1 MPDSLGRCPASTAYA
16 ATLTSCHDPGGL
28 APGEKFHYAYRAA
41 SGVAVLAAIE
51 PFGLRKGVAE
61 SNQADV
67 WRERGYDMGSKAQV
81 TTPAHSTTRVG
92 TRLHVKGEISGNGDL
107 YVDGSVDG
115 PIELGDG
122 RLTVG
127 PSGKVTADVVA
138 REVIVHGS
146 IKGSLRARNRIEIKK
161 DGSVVGDL
169 LTASI
174 LIEDGARF
182 KGSIE
187 IDRRPVDAIPVEETA
202 GAVAAT
208 ATGHPTPPENS

>member
-1 MPDSLGRCPASTAYA
+1 MSRPPGSALS
-16 ATLTSCHDPGGL
+16 TLTSGHDPGGL
-28 APGEKFHYAYRAA
+28 APGGKFHYAYRAA
-41 SGVAVLAAIE
+41 SGIAVLAAIE
-51 PFGLRKGVAE
+51 LFGLRKGVAE

-67 WRERGYDMGSKAQV
+67 WRERGYDMSSKAQV
-81 TTPAHSTTRVG
+81 TTPAHSSTRVG

-122 RLTVG
+122 TLTVG
-127 PSGKVTADVVA
+127 PSGTVTADVVA

-187 IDRRPVDAIPVEETA
+187 IDRRPVDGVPAEETA
-202 GAVAAT
+202 RAVAAT
-208 ATGHPTPPENS
+208 ATVHPTPAEDS

>member
-1 MPDSLGRCPASTAYA
+1 MS
-16 ATLTSCHDPGGL
+16 
-28 APGEKFHYAYRAA
+28 
-41 SGVAVLAAIE
+41 
-51 PFGLRKGVAE
+51 
-61 SNQADV
+61 
-67 WRERGYDMGSKAQV
+67 SKAQV

-122 RLTVG
+122 TLTVG
-127 PSGKVTADVVA
+127 PSGTVTADVVA

-174 LIEDGARF
+174 LIEDGAKF

-187 IDRRPVDAIPVEETA
+187 IDRTSVEAIPVEEPDRTL
-202 GAVAAT
+202 AAT
-208 ATGHPTPPENS
+208 ATIPPTQAKNS